1 MAPLAKK
8 VPDPGACYSQIHM
21 GCSLQLL
28 LVYHVTWWYVY
39 KKIVTSN
46 WVDSTVY
53 HIKLV
58 FGEKA

>member
-46 WVDSTVY
+46 
-53 HIKLV
+53 
-58 FGEKA
+58 